1 MFRPPLFLLPLAILT
16 PIAAAEAQTAFGLQG
31 SDRIVTFDAS
41 TPGTILSNRAIVGLG
56 AGEVL
61 TGIDVRP
68 ATGRIYTLA
77 TSGNLYSLN
86 SSGGTFVASLVG
98 NIATPVIGSNFG
110 IDFNPVPDRLRFV
123 NDGDQNLR
131 INPNN
136 AATLVDGSISPSS
149 LNLIGSAYAN
159 NFAGA
164 TATSLF
170 GIDSLTASLVRSTNP
185 NAGIYVN
192 VGSLGLGPVGTD
204 ARVGFDIFTLTGVN
218 SAYLALND
226 SFYTVDL
233 NTGSAT
239 LVGGIGARNIRGLT
253 FQLARGVP
261 EPSVWALMILGF
273 GLVGTGLRRHTA
285 SGQRQHGER
294 HTA

>member
-1 MFRPPLFLLPLAILT
+1 MFRPPLLALPLAILA
-16 PIAAAEAQTAFGLQG
+16 PITVAEAQTAFGLQG
-31 SDRIVTFDAS
+31 SDRIVTFDAA

-136 AATLVDGSISPSS
+136 AVTLVDGPISPNS
-149 LNLIGSAYAN
+149 LNLIGSAYTN
-159 NFAGA
+159 SFAGA

-185 NAGIYVN
+185 NAGIYVT

-233 NTGSAT
+233 NTGAAT
-239 LVGGIGARNIRGLT
+239 LVGGIGAGNIRGLT

-261 EPSVWALMILGF
+261 EPSAWALMILGF
-273 GLVGTGLRRHTA
+273 GLVGTGLRRRTA
-285 SGQRQHGER
+285 SGQRRHGGE
-294 HTA
+294 HPA